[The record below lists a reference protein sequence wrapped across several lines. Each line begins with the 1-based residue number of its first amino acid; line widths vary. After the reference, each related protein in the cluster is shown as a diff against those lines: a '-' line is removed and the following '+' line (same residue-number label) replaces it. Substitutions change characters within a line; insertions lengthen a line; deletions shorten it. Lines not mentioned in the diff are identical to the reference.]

1 MEIVVD
7 SLKIQAVTVQI
18 SSWNFGFVFLK
29 DQSLII
35 ETPEPNTSKT
45 LLCRCSLILVLHNL
59 FHQSKFTRNIT
70 LNTQYIVYFRNPRD
84 MSSISNLTRQL
95 SPQNSKNLQNLFMD
109 VINTPYGYI
118 LIDLNQFTPEI
129 FKFRTD
135 IFNREKYINCF
146 ATSSII
152 DNFKNANGIFSNT
165 LI

>member
-1 MEIVVD
+1 
-7 SLKIQAVTVQI
+7 
-18 SSWNFGFVFLK
+18 
-29 DQSLII
+29 
-35 ETPEPNTSKT
+35 
-45 LLCRCSLILVLHNL
+45 
-59 FHQSKFTRNIT
+59 
-70 LNTQYIVYFRNPRD
+70 

-135 IFNREKYINCF
+135 IFNQDGYVNCF
-146 ATSSII
+146 ATPSTI
-152 DNFKNANGIFSNT
+152 DQFKNENGIFSNV